1 MVYTNIIKDF
11 KQMKTI
17 RFGQYTFDISVSL
30 LPIYDKN
37 TCNFSKIKYKRQSL
51 TFTDFIN
58 RIEDGYSFCYCF
70 NDNGRVFGQREK
82 RIDNFHH
89 TNFIVFDVDHCA
101 ANIHEYLNKL
111 PLKPT
116 LAYTTTN
123 DSKLDHRFRLIYF
136 LDFTIM
142 KSESFYKKVYYKL
155 ASHLEIYS
163 GFKME
168 DNCMKSPSQQFL
180 GNPKREITTVYNN
193 ILYELDDINKL
204 SFNERYEKV
213 MRGIKDDTTK
223 QTDTKVEDVEL
234 DISDEMKRD
243 FNQLKDKEFIDK
255 WSNKYVYLMETPITY
270 DDDGIARLWDKE
282 YYQIKNKFSKA
293 DGHTLQFKHGDKR
306 RIVLLN
312 MISTMLKIDPKIT
325 DENILFNVIVERYYF
340 FDNVDGKLNNG
351 WVLNAIKNARIDDMN
366 GKNPS
371 VPIPKTFKIQKSHF
385 IDLVNKWNKEGKDGM
400 RVLVNKVRKKINVE
414 RVGAIY
420 DWNLS
425 VKDNLK
431 SLAEKG
437 IVVSQA
443 KLYRLRKDKF
453 KEVEIA

>member
-1 MVYTNIIKDF
+1 
-11 KQMKTI
+11 MKTI
-17 RFGQYTFDISVSL
+17 SFGKYTFDVSVSTF
-30 LPIYDKN
+30 PIEDKN
-37 TCNFSKIKYKRQSL
+37 NCNFSKIKYKRQTL

-70 NDNGRVFGQREK
+70 NDNGRVFGQSEK

-89 TNFIVFDVDHCA
+89 TNFIVFDVDHCG
-101 ANIHEYLNKL
+101 ANIHEYLNRL
-111 PLKPT
+111 PYKPT

-204 SFNERYEKV
+204 SFNDRYEKV
-213 MRGIKDDTTK
+213 MRGIKDDTAK
-223 QTDTKVEDVEL
+223 PTDTKVEDVEL

-243 FNQLKDKEFIDK
+243 LNQLKDKEFIDK
-255 WSNKYVYLMETPITY
+255 WSNKYVYLMETPVTY

-312 MISTMLKIDPKIT
+312 MISKMLKIDPKIT

-366 GKNPS
+366 GRNPI
-371 VPIPKTFKIQKSHF
+371 VPDNITFKIQKSHF
-385 IDLVNKWNKEGKDGM
+385 IDLINKWNDEGKDGM

>member
-30 LPIYDKN
+30 LPIEDKN
-37 TCNFSKIKYKRQSL
+37 TCNFSKIKYKRQNI

-163 GFKME
+163 GFRME

-180 GNPKREITTVYNN
+180 GNPKKEITTVYNN
-193 ILYELDDINKL
+193 ILYELEDINKL
-204 SFNERYEKV
+204 SMNERYEKEMKGV
-213 MRGIKDDTTK
+213 KDTANDSK
-223 QTDTKVEDVEL
+223 IEDVEL
-234 DISDEMKRD
+234 NISDEMKND
-243 FNQLKDKEFIDK
+243 LNEMKDSEFIAK
-255 WSNKYVYLMETPITY
+255 WSNKYIYLMETPVTY
-270 DDDGIARLWDKE
+270 DEDGIARLWDKE
-282 YYQIKNKFSKA
+282 YYQIKNKFSKVE
-293 DGHTLQFKHGDKR
+293 GRTIPFKHGEKR
-306 RIVLLN
+306 RVVLLN
-312 MISTMLKIDPKIT
+312 MISTMLKINPRIT
-325 DENILFNVIVERYYF
+325 DENLVFNVVVERYHF
-340 FDNVDGKLNNG
+340 FDNVDGKLNNA
-351 WVLNAIKNARIDDMN
+351 WILNAIKNARIDDMN
-366 GKNPS
+366 GRNPI
-371 VPIPKTFKIQKSHF
+371 VPENRTFKIQKSHF
-385 IDLVNKWNKEGKDGM
+385 IDLINKWNDEGKNGM
-400 RVLVNKVRKKINVE
+400 MVLTNKIRKKINIE
-414 RVGAIY
+414 RVGALY

-425 VKDNLK
+425 VKENLK
-431 SLAEKG
+431 WLAEQG

-443 KLYRLRKDKF
+443 KLYRLKKDNF

>member
-1 MVYTNIIKDF
+1 
-11 KQMKTI
+11 MKTI

-30 LPIYDKN
+30 LPIEDKN
-37 TCNFSKIKYKRQSL
+37 NCNFAKIKYHRQSL

-163 GFKME
+163 GFRME

-180 GNPKREITTVYNN
+180 GNPKKEITTVYNN
-193 ILYELDDINKL
+193 ILYELEDINKL
-204 SFNERYEKV
+204 SMNERYEKEMKGV
-213 MRGIKDDTTK
+213 KDTANDS
-223 QTDTKVEDVEL
+223 KVKDVEL
-234 DISDEMKRD
+234 NISDEMRRD
-243 FNQLKDKEFIDK
+243 LNNMKDSEFIDK
-255 WSNKYVYLMETPITY
+255 WSNKYIYLMETPVTY
-270 DDDGIARLWDKE
+270 DEDGIARLWDKE
-282 YYQIKNKFSKA
+282 HYQIKNKFSKV
-293 DGHTLQFKHGDKR
+293 DGHTVQFKHGEMR
-306 RIVLLN
+306 RIVLYN
-312 MISTMLKIDPKIT
+312 MILTMLKINPRIT
-325 DENILFNVIVERYYF
+325 DENLVFNTVVERYHF
-340 FDNVDGKLNNG
+340 FDSVDGKLNNG
-351 WVLNAIKNARIDDMN
+351 WMLNAIKNARIADMN
-366 GKNPS
+366 GRNQVQPTQM
-371 VPIPKTFKIQKSHF
+371 TFKIQKSHF
-385 IDLVNKWNKEGKDGM
+385 IDLINKWNDEGKDGM
-400 RVLVNKVRKKINVE
+400 KVLTNKIRKKINIE